1 VKVLRKGT
9 QRAVRTSFAEDEQLF
24 LVNAQDHD
32 LVLRLRYDVNGR
44 SLWWFACEEDYLTW
58 MLSYWS
64 ELNGRD

>member
-1 VKVLRKGT
+1 MKVLRRGPL
-9 QRAVRTSFAEDEQLF
+9 RVVRTTFAQDEQLF
-24 LVNAQDHD
+24 LVKAHDHD
-32 LVLRLRYDVNGR
+32 LVLRLRYDAKGR